1 MSGSDTL
8 VAITEQD
15 FNTILF
21 GFSYIRSL
29 EVTNNIASNEL
40 SRVDS
45 INTYLEK
52 VLTLERKKQAQQDS
66 IIVNLETVI
75 EKHEKAKK
83 RKKLKNVFIQIGA
96 GLVIAAETGV
106 ITYLLLK

>member
-1 MSGSDTL
+1 VSGSDTS
-8 VAITEQD
+8 VAITKQD

-40 SRVDS
+40 SRADS

-83 RKKLKNVFIQIGA
+83 REKLKNVFIQIGA
-96 GLVIAAETGV
+96 GLVIAAETGI

>member
-8 VAITEQD
+8 VAITERD

-29 EVTNNIASNEL
+29 EATNNIASNEL
-40 SRVDS
+40 SRADS

-83 RKKLKNVFIQIGA
+83 REKLKNVFIQIGA